1 MFRYLHLKYPQTYDT
16 RFFKH
21 DLNPILQGQMVIG
34 LGPRPVLYK
43 ELPPMGVHLWQISTG
58 LQEVKEVKGNTII
71 TAIVW
76 EIITITRVIYEEL
89 PRPGFI
95 SLLPWKVT

>member
-21 DLNPILQGQMVIG
+21 DLNPILQGANG
-34 LGPRPVLYK
+34 LVWALVLFYNK

-58 LQEVKEVKGNTII
+58 LQEVKEVIS
-71 TAIVW
+71 
-76 EIITITRVIYEEL
+76 EIQ
-89 PRPGFI
+89 
-95 SLLPWKVT
+95 